1 MPASPTEAELLEDL
15 LLEVGQWL
23 TVMPLGAELREEV
36 ILAAAANAEAS
47 GRLDMAATVRMQLG
61 VQRLQGARRRV
72 SIIAG
77 IAELPLELGETVSQ
91 PDPARW

>member
-1 MPASPTEAELLEDL
+1 
-15 LLEVGQWL
+15 
-23 TVMPLGAELREEV
+23 
-36 ILAAAANAEAS
+36 
-47 GRLDMAATVRMQLG
+47 MAATVRMQLG

-77 IAELPLELGETVSQ
+77 IAEPPLELGETVSQ